1 MELLTA
7 ARGVLSNPAIYEL
20 WSRLVGGDR
29 GRATLVHEYVRPVPG
44 ARVLDVGC
52 GPGDLVRHLGDVR
65 YVGIDASDAYIERAR
80 RLFGGRAE
88 FRVGDAT
95 RLDDDLRGFD
105 LVLAFGLVHHLDDE
119 QARAF
124 WGQAAQALAPEGR
137 AIAVD
142 PALSPGQPK
151 LARLLIS
158 ADRGGRVRPPAEYGY
173 LAKQAFTNV
182 DVTVRSDLLRVPY
195 THCIVEACAG

>member
-29 GRATLVHEYVRPVPG
+29 SRGTLVREHVRPVPG

-124 WGQAAQALAPEGR
+124 WRGAAQALAPGGR
-137 AIAVD
+137 AVAVD
-142 PALSPGQPK
+142 PALSPGQSR
-151 LARLLIS
+151 LARLVIS
-158 ADRGGRVRPPAEYGY
+158 ADRGRCVRAPEAYARLAEGSFASVKTAVRV
-173 LAKQAFTNV
+173 
-182 DVTVRSDLLRVPY
+182 DLLRIPY
-195 THCIVEACAG
+195 THCVIEAAR

>member
-29 GRATLVHEYVRPVPG
+29 SRGTLVREHVRPVPG

-52 GPGDLVRHLGDVR
+52 GPGDLVRYLGDVR
-65 YVGIDASDAYIERAR
+65 YVGIDASGPYVERAQ
-80 RLFGGRAE
+80 RLFGRRAE

-137 AIAVD
+137 VVAVD